1 MNMNPISE
9 SGLEVA
15 ANDGM
20 QTYER
25 QLNQSIPLTTHD
37 QKENGQAS
45 SYQGFTPR
53 RNRYLVCGLGTLPF
67 VLLVGFVAFIF
78 GGALGGG
85 LGAGLSR

>member
-1 MNMNPISE
+1 MNPILE

-20 QTYER
+20 QT
-25 QLNQSIPLTTHD
+25 IPLTTHD
-37 QKENGQAS
+37 QKENGQ
-45 SYQGFTPR
+45 GFAAW
-53 RNRYLVCGLGTLPF
+53 RNTYLVCGLGTLPF
-67 VLLVGFVAFIF
+67 VLLVGFVAFIL

>member
-1 MNMNPISE
+1 MNPISE

-20 QTYER
+20 QT
-25 QLNQSIPLTTHD
+25 IPWTTHD

-45 SYQGFTPR
+45 SYRGFASR
-53 RNRYLVCGLGTLPF
+53 RNKYLMCGLGTLPF

-85 LGAGLSR
+85 LGVKLSR

>member
-1 MNMNPISE
+1 MNPISE

-20 QTYER
+20 QT
-25 QLNQSIPLTTHD
+25 IPLTTDD

-45 SYQGFTPR
+45 SYQEFAQR
-53 RNRYLVCGLGTLPF
+53 KNRYLVGGLGTLPF
-67 VLLVGFVAFIF
+67 ALLVGFVAFIL

>member
-1 MNMNPISE
+1 MNPIS
-9 SGLEVA
+9 SLEVA

-25 QLNQSIPLTTHD
+25 QVNQSIPLTTHD
-37 QKENGQAS
+37 PKENGQAS
-45 SYQGFTPR
+45 SYQEFAQR
-53 RNRYLVCGLGTLPF
+53 KNRYLVGGLGTLPF
-67 VLLVGFVAFIF
+67 ALLVGFVAFIL

>member
-1 MNMNPISE
+1 MNPISE

-15 ANDGM
+15 GNDGM
-20 QTYER
+20 QTYNR
-25 QLNQSIPLTTHD
+25 QLNQSMPLTTHD

-45 SYQGFTPR
+45 R
-53 RNRYLVCGLGTLPF
+53 RNRYLMCGLGTLPF
-67 VLLVGFVAFIF
+67 VLLVGFVAFIL

>member
-1 MNMNPISE
+1 MNLISE

-15 ANDGM
+15 GNDGM
-20 QTYER
+20 QTDDR
-25 QLNQSIPLTTHD
+25 

-45 SYQGFTPR
+45 SYQGFAR
-53 RNRYLVCGLGTLPF
+53 WRNRYLVCGLGTLPF
-67 VLLVGFVAFIF
+67 VLLVGFVAFVL